1 PAQPARGV
9 PRAHGAN
16 GPAQPARPP
25 LDGFLRAR
33 THQTPRREQGQKQRQ
48 SQELR
53 LRLLTLNLNLNL
65 NLIFLLPATRR
76 EKKARA
82 MLEADG
88 RGASAKP

>member
-1 PAQPARGV
+1 PWGLDGAIL
-9 PRAHGAN
+9 GAN

-25 LDGFLRAR
+25 QDSFQRAR

-48 SQELR
+48 RQSQELQ
-53 LRLLTLNLNLNL
+53 LRLLTLNLNL